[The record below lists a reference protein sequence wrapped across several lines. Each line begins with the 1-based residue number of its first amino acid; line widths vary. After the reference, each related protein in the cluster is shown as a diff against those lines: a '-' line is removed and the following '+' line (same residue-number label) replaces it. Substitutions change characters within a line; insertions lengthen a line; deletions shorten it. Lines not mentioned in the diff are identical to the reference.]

1 MTAALGEA
9 PDPVL
14 DPELRAAIAAR
25 AAAWAEAVATAG
37 RAWVTDA
44 APAALSDLLS
54 EHDGPV
60 LLVAPDVPRLDAA
73 LADAALGDLAAG
85 CLLSFAPATD
95 ATPFLLALAE
105 PRWEALALLALGDRT
120 RDAFFAEIL
129 ALGGRSACCAA
140 SGGSSPRPMRAR
152 WRSTPWSRSRCAHS
166 PPGTGEPLRSARC
179 HSQRSLA
186 MRSSKRLTS

>member
-129 ALGGRSACCAA
+129 ALGGEVGLLRSERRLVTPADA
-140 SGGSSPRPMRAR
+140 RALALD
-152 WRSTPWSRSRCAHS
+152 PLV
-166 PPGTGEPLRSARC
+166 PEPLRSLAAR
-179 HSQRSLA
+179 HR
-186 MRSSKRLTS
+186 